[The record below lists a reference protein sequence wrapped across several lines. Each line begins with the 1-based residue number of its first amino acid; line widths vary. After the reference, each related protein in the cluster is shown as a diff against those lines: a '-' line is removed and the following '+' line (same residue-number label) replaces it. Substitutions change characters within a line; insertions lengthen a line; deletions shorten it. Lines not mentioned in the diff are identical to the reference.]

1 MSYMALYRK
10 FRPQVF
16 SDVKGQDHI
25 VTALTN
31 QLKTGRIGHA
41 YIFTGTR
48 GTGKTTVAKIF
59 ARAVNCEHRT
69 EDESPDNTCQVCEN
83 ILKGTSLNVIEVD
96 AASNNGVDDVRGI
109 IEGAQYPPT
118 EGKYKVFIIDE
129 AHMLSKSASNALLKT
144 LEEPPEYVIFILAT
158 TEVNALPITIRSRC
172 QRYDFHRIS
181 SDTIKD
187 RMRELMDQ
195 EKIDIEDRALSY
207 IAKAADGS
215 MRDALSLLEECI
227 AFFRDK
233 KITYDDILNILGATD
248 DNIFTEMLHD
258 IISGNTEGAINQVEE
273 AVKNGQDLTQ
283 FVSDF
288 LWYLRNFL
296 LVQTMPD
303 AERVIDVSHETAET
317 MKRDGLN
324 VESERIMRYIRVLSD
339 LRNEMRISP
348 EKRVLLEIAVIKL
361 CHPEMEVDNESI
373 LDRIAGLER
382 NLKAGRLQAPGT
394 VLSQTEG
401 KEEEKEEEEEIH
413 KIPEAAPEDVKK
425 ICASWKRVYNS
436 GSGALKGTLARIQ
449 RVTVQDN
456 GKLLLIF
463 PKGDSVSA
471 GLLKDGWA
479 RNELLDILKDLTG
492 TNMDYVVEL
501 ADNCD
506 PAKYEDAIAHFG
518 KEQGI
523 EIETEDSEDE

>member
-59 ARAVNCEHRT
+59 ARAVNCEHRK
-69 EDESPDNTCQVCEN
+69 EDESPDNTCHVCEN

-96 AASNNGVDDVRGI
+96 AASNNGVDDIRGI

-181 SDTIKD
+181 SETIKE
-187 RMRELMDQ
+187 RMRELMNQ
-195 EKIDIEDRALSY
+195 EKIDIEDRALTY

-227 AFFRDK
+227 SFFRDK

-248 DNIFTEMLHD
+248 DSIFTVMLHD
-258 IISGNTEGAINQVEE
+258 IVSGNTEGAINQVEE
-273 AVKNGQDLTQ
+273 AVRNGQDLTQ

-296 LVQTMPD
+296 LLETMPD
-303 AERVIDVSHETAET
+303 AENIIDVSQETAES

-324 VESERIMRYIRVLSD
+324 IESERIMRYIRVLSD
-339 LRNEMRISP
+339 LRNDMRTSP
-348 EKRVLLEIAVIKL
+348 EKRVLLEVAVIKL
-361 CHPEMEVDNESI
+361 CHPEMEVDNESL

-382 NLKAGRLQAPGT
+382 NLKAGRLQAPGSMIKP
-394 VLSQTEG
+394 V
-401 KEEEKEEEEEIH
+401 EESEENKEEEEIH
-413 KIPEAAPEDVKK
+413 KIPEATPEDVKK
-425 ICASWKRVYNS
+425 VCASWKKVYKS
-436 GSGALKGTLARIQ
+436 GSGALKGNLARIQ
-449 RVTVQDN
+449 RVTVAEN

-463 PKGDSVSA
+463 SRGDTVSA
-471 GLLKDGWA
+471 EMLKDGWA
-479 RNELLDILKDLTG
+479 RDELLAILKDLTG
-492 TNMDYVVEL
+492 TDMDYVVEL
-501 ADNCD
+501 ADSYD
-506 PAKYEDAIAHFG
+506 PASYEDAIAHFG
-518 KEQGI
+518 AEQGI
-523 EIETEDSEDE
+523 LIETEDSEDE